1 MAKDGEPVELR
12 CGERDVTISRPA
24 KELFPCGLTK
34 LDLARYY
41 AAIGETM
48 LPHVANRPLNLERYP
63 DGIERQ
69 RIMQQHAAE
78 HFPDWIGRV
87 EVPKRGGT
95 VAHVAARDVATLVYL
110 ANQACITFH
119 AWPSRVDRLDRPD
132 RVIVDVDPDEH
143 DAATVRGAA
152 RTCAA
157 VLEELGLVPFAMTS
171 GSRGYHV
178 VAPLLRRQ
186 DGAAVRTFA
195 AGLADLL
202 VARDPDLF
210 TDAMRKEKRGGR
222 ILVDVMRSR
231 YAHTAV
237 APYSV
242 RARPSAPVATP
253 LRREELD
260 DPETTPQRH
269 TLRTVPDRL
278 AEHGDPWAGID
289 DAARALGGPQRR
301 LDALLAEAGA
311 A

>member
-110 ANQACITFH
+110 ANQACIR
-119 AWPSRVDRLDRPD
+119 S
-132 RVIVDVDPDEH
+132 
-143 DAATVRGAA
+143 
-152 RTCAA
+152 
-157 VLEELGLVPFAMTS
+157 
-171 GSRGYHV
+171 
-178 VAPLLRRQ
+178 
-186 DGAAVRTFA
+186 
-195 AGLADLL
+195 
-202 VARDPDLF
+202 
-210 TDAMRKEKRGGR
+210 EKRRVGKEC
-222 ILVDVMRSR
+222 RSR
-231 YAHTAV
+231 WS
-237 APYSV
+237 PY
-242 RARPSAPVATP
+242 
-253 LRREELD
+253 
-260 DPETTPQRH
+260 H
-269 TLRTVPDRL
+269 
-278 AEHGDPWAGID
+278 
-289 DAARALGGPQRR
+289 
-301 LDALLAEAGA
+301 
-311 A
+311 